1 MGGEAESPR
10 FSMGHAAK
18 LVPFRVNFVFMA
30 SVILIG
36 ILVPSDDDRLLG
48 GSGVTA
54 SPFIIAVNDAG
65 ISGIPDILNAGMITG
80 ILAIAAEGV
89 YLSSRVLRTMA
100 HQKLIPEVLAKVDSK
115 GRPRWALAITISTC
129 ILLTYLNLT
138 RTLSLITKLFS
149 LSSFLENFLTLH
161 VPSWW
166 YYRIQLVG
174 FNHQCLLLCQLD
186 DHLPYFLAISSGIS
200 CPE

>member
-1 MGGEAESPR
+1 
-10 FSMGHAAK
+10 MGHAAK

-115 GRPRWALAITISTC
+115 GRPRWALAITIATC
-129 ILLTYLNLT
+129 ILLTYLNIT
-138 RTLSLITKLFS
+138 RTLSLISKFFS
-149 LSSFLENFLTLH
+149 FSSILESLLTLH

-166 YYRIQLVG
+166 YYRIQLVS

-186 DHLPYFLAISSGIS
+186 DHLPYFLEISPGIS